1 MDAIELL
8 DGSGCFT
15 AKILSDDEI
24 SALPPNER
32 PLIRRI
38 SSEMYHGISSEM
50 YHAVWQAIGEA
61 SMQWSPRPTGVFD
74 SSGASKI
81 ATELCLKI
89 AEELEKK

>member
-1 MDAIELL
+1 MDAIELP

-15 AKILSDDEI
+15 ATILSDDEI
-24 SALPPNER
+24 STLPPNER
-32 PLIRRI
+32 PLNHR
-38 SSEMYHGISSEM
+38 ISSEM